1 MNTDLTTENNHH
13 WKRPFFT
20 IWSGQAL
27 SLFGSQLV
35 QFALIWYITDS
46 TGSATALSIGSLVGL
61 LPQVFLSPFIGVLV
75 DRWNR
80 RRIMIVADIFIAL
93 VTLVL
98 ALLFAMHVIKLWHIY
113 LIMFIRA
120 VGGGFHRPA
129 MTAST
134 SLMVPKEHL
143 TRVQGLNQMLNGG
156 LNIVSAPLGA
166 LLIKLISTQGI
177 IAIDVVTA
185 LIAVLPLTFIAI
197 PQPKPTSESL
207 AHKLSMFAEMKEGFQ
222 YVLGWRGLLIISGIA
237 TLLNFLLS
245 PAFSLLPILVTGHF
259 QGDVIDLG
267 WVEFAFGVGVVSGG
281 LGLSAWGGFKRRILT
296 SILGIMGIGL
306 GTLTLGMIPGEYLSI
321 AMAATLFVGLAQPI
335 TNGSLGA
342 IMQAVVDPAKQGRVF
357 TMATSLAAAMTPVG
371 LIIAGPVSDRFGVQT
386 WFIVGGI
393 SCLIMAFLMFLT
405 PSVMNIEGLPQKQ
418 EGTSQPTAPEE

>member
-1 MNTDLTTENNHH
+1 MDTDPTTENNHR

-20 IWSGQAL
+20 VWSGQAL

-35 QFALIWYITDS
+35 QFALIWYITDT
-46 TGSATALSIGSLVGL
+46 TGSAIALSIGSLVGL

-80 RRIMIVADIFIAL
+80 RRIMIVADILIAL

-98 ALLFAMHVIKLWHIY
+98 ALLLATNVIKLWHIY
-113 LIMFIRA
+113 LVMFARA

-143 TRVQGLNQMLNGG
+143 TRVQGLNQILNGG
-156 LNIVSAPLGA
+156 LYIVSAPLGA

-177 IAIDVVTA
+177 IGIDVVTA
-185 LIAVLPLTFIAI
+185 LIAVLPLTFIPI
-197 PQPKPTSESL
+197 PQPEPTSESL
-207 AHKLSMFAEMKEGFQ
+207 AEKLTMFAEMKEGFQ
-222 YVLGWRGLLIISGIA
+222 YVLGWRGLLIITGTA

-259 QGDVIDLG
+259 QGSVTDLG
-267 WVEFAFGVGVVSGG
+267 WVEFAFGVGVVAGG

-296 SILGIMGIGL
+296 SILGIAGIGL
-306 GTLTLGMIPGEYLSI
+306 GTLALGMVPSGFLSI
-321 AMAATLFVGLAQPI
+321 AMVATLFVGLAQPI

-357 TMATSLAAAMTPVG
+357 TMTNSLAAAMTPVG
-371 LIIAGPVSDRFGVQT
+371 LIIAGPLSDRFGVQT
-386 WFIVGGI
+386 WFIVGGF
-393 SCLIMAFLMFLT
+393 SCIAMAFLMFFT
-405 PSVMNIEGLPQKQ
+405 PTVMNIETKPSEQT
-418 EGTSQPTAPEE
+418 ETP

>member
-1 MNTDLTTENNHH
+1 MNTDLNAKVKNH

-35 QFALIWYITDS
+35 QFALIWYITDT
-46 TGSATALSIGSLVGL
+46 TGSATALSIGTLVGL
-61 LPQVFLSPFIGVLV
+61 LPQVFLSPFIGVLI

-80 RRIMIVADIFIAL
+80 RRIMIVADTLIAL

-98 ALLFAMHVIKLWHIY
+98 ALLFATNVIKLWHIY
-113 LIMFIRA
+113 LVMFVRA

-177 IAIDVVTA
+177 IGIDVVTA
-185 LIAVLPLTFIAI
+185 LIAVLPLTFIPI
-197 PQPKPTSESL
+197 PQPEPSSESL
-207 AHKLSMFAEMKEGFQ
+207 AQKLSMFAEMKEGFR
-222 YVLGWRGLLIISGIA
+222 YVLGWRGLWIITGTA
-237 TLLNFLLS
+237 TLLNFLLA

-259 QGDVIDLG
+259 QGSVIDLG
-267 WVEFAFGVGVVSGG
+267 WVEFAFGVGVVAGG

-296 SILGIMGIGL
+296 SILGIVGIGL
-306 GTLTLGMIPGEYLSI
+306 GTLALGTIPGAFLSL
-321 AMAATLFVGLAQPI
+321 AMVATLFVGLAQPI
-335 TNGSLGA
+335 TNGTLGA

-357 TMATSLAAAMTPVG
+357 TMTNSLAAAMTPVG
-371 LIIAGPVSDRFGVQT
+371 LIIAGPLSDQFGVQT

-393 SCLIMAFLMFLT
+393 SCIAMAFLMFLT
-405 PSVMNIEGLPQKQ
+405 PSVMNIETKAS
-418 EGTSQPTAPEE
+418 EMAETS